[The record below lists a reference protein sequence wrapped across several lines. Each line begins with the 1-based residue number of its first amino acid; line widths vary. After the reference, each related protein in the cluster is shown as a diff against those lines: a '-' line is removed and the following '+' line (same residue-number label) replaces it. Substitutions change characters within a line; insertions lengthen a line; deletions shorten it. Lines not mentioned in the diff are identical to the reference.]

1 MINYLIIIVILLTS
15 INNNKINEIALTMI
29 GYFLFRWITNYRKC
43 TISYLEC
50 KLRGVKKDDGYIYN
64 ILNPLFDVNKKH
76 KLSITL
82 RLPLFDDELV
92 YKQTKEGREYTIV
105 KGKKT
110 KKVTIS
116 KPKVSIDF
124 PTKD

>member
-15 INNNKINEIALTMI
+15 INNNKINEIVLTMI

-64 ILNPLFDVNKKH
+64 ILNPLFDVNKKYNRSKYYILFILLGFYNMR
-76 KLSITL
+76 KLNKNINI
-82 RLPLFDDELV
+82 
-92 YKQTKEGREYTIV
+92 Y
-105 KGKKT
+105 
-110 KKVTIS
+110 
-116 KPKVSIDF
+116 
-124 PTKD
+124 

>member
-15 INNNKINEIALTMI
+15 INNKKINEIALTMV

-64 ILNPLFDVNKKH
+64 ILNPLFDVNKKYNRSKYYILFILLGFYNMR
-76 KLSITL
+76 KLNKNINI
-82 RLPLFDDELV
+82 
-92 YKQTKEGREYTIV
+92 Y
-105 KGKKT
+105 
-110 KKVTIS
+110 
-116 KPKVSIDF
+116 
-124 PTKD
+124 

>member
-15 INNNKINEIALTMI
+15 INNKKINEIALTMI

-76 KLSITL
+76 NRSKYYILFTLLGFYNMRKLNKNINI
-82 RLPLFDDELV
+82 
-92 YKQTKEGREYTIV
+92 Y
-105 KGKKT
+105 
-110 KKVTIS
+110 
-116 KPKVSIDF
+116 
-124 PTKD
+124 

>member
-15 INNNKINEIALTMI
+15 IKNNKINEIALTMI

-64 ILNPLFDVNKKH
+64 ILNPLFDVNKKYNRSKYYILFTLLGFYNMR
-76 KLSITL
+76 KLNKNINI
-82 RLPLFDDELV
+82 
-92 YKQTKEGREYTIV
+92 Y
-105 KGKKT
+105 
-110 KKVTIS
+110 
-116 KPKVSIDF
+116 
-124 PTKD
+124 

>member
-64 ILNPLFDVNKKH
+64 ILNPLFDVNKKYNRSKYYILFILLGFYNMR
-76 KLSITL
+76 KLNKNINI
-82 RLPLFDDELV
+82 
-92 YKQTKEGREYTIV
+92 Y
-105 KGKKT
+105 
-110 KKVTIS
+110 
-116 KPKVSIDF
+116 
-124 PTKD
+124 

>member
-64 ILNPLFDVNKKH
+64 ILNPLFDVNKKYNRSKYYILFTLLGFYNMR
-76 KLSITL
+76 KLNKNINI
-82 RLPLFDDELV
+82 
-92 YKQTKEGREYTIV
+92 Y
-105 KGKKT
+105 
-110 KKVTIS
+110 
-116 KPKVSIDF
+116 
-124 PTKD
+124 

>member
-15 INNNKINEIALTMI
+15 INNKKINEIALTMI

-64 ILNPLFDVNKKH
+64 ILNQLFDVNKKYNRSKYYILFTLLGFYNMR
-76 KLSITL
+76 KLNKNINI
-82 RLPLFDDELV
+82 
-92 YKQTKEGREYTIV
+92 Y
-105 KGKKT
+105 
-110 KKVTIS
+110 
-116 KPKVSIDF
+116 
-124 PTKD
+124 